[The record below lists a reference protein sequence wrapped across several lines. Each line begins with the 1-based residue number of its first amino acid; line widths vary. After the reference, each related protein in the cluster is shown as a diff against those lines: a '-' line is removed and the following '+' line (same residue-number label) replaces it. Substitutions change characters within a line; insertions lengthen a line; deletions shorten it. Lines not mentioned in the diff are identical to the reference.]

1 MRKNNEFKVGDI
13 VCVKDSGKLY
23 TTYSGFFIDNNIDIE
38 TCLRYAY
45 NDPKT
50 AYYFENNT
58 FTITHIIND
67 RVIIKETHKYYPNTY
82 LIHIDGIAHQREKLT
97 LKELYD
103 IVGFEFDIID
113 DDGVNYSP
121 FDL

>member
-1 MRKNNEFKVGDI
+1 MRKNKNKFKVGDT

-23 TTYSGFFIDNNIDIE
+23 TTYLDFFIDNDIDIE

-45 NDPKT
+45 NDPN
-50 AYYFENNT
+50 FENNT
-58 FTITHIIND
+58 FTITYIIGD
-67 RVIIKETHKYYPNTY
+67 KVIIEEKDKRYPNTY
-82 LIHIDGIAHQREKLT
+82 LIHVDGIAHQREKLT

-121 FDL
+121 FDF